1 LPYHNRYKI
10 IFIKVKE
17 IINDYSFEIYEDIE
31 ITDTEKD
38 NLYIY
43 GKKVNDFLKLDYQS
57 LYCLNIKA
65 TQELYK
71 IVKEQEILIENLKN
85 KIITIKNNN

>member
-1 LPYHNRYKI
+1 MTEI
-10 IFIKVKE
+10 EKE
-17 IINDYSFEIYEDIE
+17 
-31 ITDTEKD
+31 
-38 NLYIY
+38 NLFIY

-71 IVKEQEILIENLKN
+71 IIQQQQTTINDLINR
-85 KIITIKNNN
+85 ITILENK